1 MNINH
6 KEITNMCLKISV
18 VTVCYN
24 MAQYI
29 EATIKSVLS
38 QGYPNLEYIVIDGGS
53 TDGTQQIIERY
64 KDQLAY
70 YISESDNGMYD
81 AICKGFGK
89 VTGDILAWINADD
102 IYMPWTLQTVNE
114 VFSSYPEIQW
124 LGGKY
129 AFLGEDGLLS
139 QIFPKTSIK
148 AQKDISKG
156 WCRSDV
162 LGPLQQESMFWRKEL
177 YILSGG
183 LDTSY
188 KYAGDF
194 ELWTRFAKYASLTK
208 IDIPLAAFRRRS
220 TSLSKA
226 GKDKYDS
233 EVENVIKN
241 KQRFPNILWRM
252 LHKSGVFVQLLRI
265 LRYRKGEILFYNM
278 KTQKLTKKS
287 VLCNSSNHTFQSLKL
302 YG

>member
-1 MNINH
+1 MF
-6 KEITNMCLKISV
+6 LKISV

-29 EATIKSVLS
+29 ETTINSVLS

-70 YISESDNGMYD
+70 YISEPDKGMYD
-81 AICKGFGK
+81 AISKGFSK
-89 VTGDILAWINADD
+89 ATGDIMAWINADD
-102 IYMPWTLQTVNE
+102 IYMPWALQTINE
-114 VFSSYPEIQW
+114 AFSCYPEIQW

-129 AFLGEDGLLS
+129 AFLSEEGLLS
-139 QIFPKTSIK
+139 QIFPRTSIK
-148 AQKDISKG
+148 TQKDISKG
-156 WCRSDV
+156 WCRGDV

-208 IDIPLAAFRRRS
+208 IDVPLAAFRRRS

-233 EVENVIKN
+233 EVEMAISN
-241 KQRFPNILWRM
+241 KPRFPNILWRIM
-252 LHKSGVFVQLLRI
+252 HKSGVFVQLLRI
-265 LRYRKGEILFYNM
+265 LHYRKGEILFYNM
-278 KTQKLTKKS
+278 KTQKLTMKKGLYS
-287 VLCNSSNHTFQSLKL
+287 SSNHTFQSLKL
-302 YG
+302 YK